1 MSEILGARSLLYWWG
16 VLTASLF
23 IKDWL
28 KQAAEFF
35 KTSDT
40 FSPNRIPFNIL
51 PGLNSWIDGVGNFIR
66 TTVKFDPNAELL
78 KVGTTSIPS
87 FVLALL
93 FGLLLIVFGALL
105 LRRAIKSS
113 VWFDDFLAIAVMYII
128 LRMVGHIVS
137 LATSLPFAN
146 WFRVLVDS
154 SFAAYAILMLLLLFI
169 TFFGEGFQSKRAFW
183 RALGAS
189 VLLSLFMY
197 PREVSIGIGFVLE
210 ALALFGAGLGDKAN
224 IPFAAAWGV
233 LGMYLA
239 WQRLT
244 TPECGGK
251 GAGGA
256 FSSETTQANAE
267 VEVSQV
273 SQASQS

>member
-16 VLTASLF
+16 VLTAALF

-28 KQAAEFF
+28 KQAAKFF

-40 FSPNRIPFNIL
+40 FAPDKIPFNIL

-66 TTVKFDPNAELL
+66 TTINFNPNAELL
-78 KVGTTSIPS
+78 KIGATSIPS

-93 FGLLLIVFGALL
+93 LGLLLIAFGAIL

-113 VWFDDFLAIAVMYII
+113 AWFDDFLAIAVMYII
-128 LRMVGHIVS
+128 LRIVGHIVS

-154 SFAAYAILMLLLLFI
+154 PIAAYAVLMLLLLFI

-183 RALGAS
+183 RALIAS
-189 VLLSLFMY
+189 SLLSLFMY
-197 PREVSIGIGFVLE
+197 PRQVSIGFGYVLE
-210 ALALFGAGLGDKAN
+210 ALALFGTGLGDPAN

-233 LGMYLA
+233 LGMFLA
-239 WQRLT
+239 WQKLT
-244 TPECGGK
+244 VPECGGK
-251 GAGGA
+251 GSGGGA
-256 FSSETTQANAE
+256 FSSDTTQANTEIE
-267 VEVSQV
+267 VG
-273 SQASQS
+273 QS